1 MTAFSRN
8 ARCLISRSFANF
20 IATNGNPDDAG
31 VNAIDVYVNV
41 NYRTCNGPW
50 EERSRQPRM
59 QRFEPSDSHFER
71 RVRHSFARQGV
82 MSHIGAQMM
91 AVEAGQCEIHLPYGD
106 HVSQQ
111 HGFFHGGIVATIAD
125 SAAGY
130 AGFSLMPAEAGVL
143 TVEFKINLVAP
154 ADGDLLVA
162 RGSVVRPG
170 RTLTVTH
177 AEVAVRKDGQER
189 VCAFL
194 QQTLMTIVGRRDV
207 VG

>member
-1 MTAFSRN
+1 MGIPGD
-8 ARCLISRSFANF
+8 AR
-20 IATNGNPDDAG
+20 

-41 NYRTCNGPW
+41 KYRTGNGPR
-50 EERSRQPRM
+50 EERSRYPYM

-82 MSHIGAQMM
+82 MRHIGAQMM

-154 ADGDLLVA
+154 ADGELLVA

>member
-1 MTAFSRN
+1 
-8 ARCLISRSFANF
+8 
-20 IATNGNPDDAG
+20 
-31 VNAIDVYVNV
+31 
-41 NYRTCNGPW
+41 
-50 EERSRQPRM
+50 
-59 QRFEPSDSHFER
+59 
-71 RVRHSFARQGV
+71 
-82 MSHIGAQMM
+82 MSHIGAEIT
-91 AVEAGQCEIHLPYGD
+91 AVAAGACEIRLPYGD

-130 AGFSLMPAEAGVL
+130 AGFSLMPLGAGVL

-170 RTLTVTH
+170 RTLTVTR

-189 VCAFL
+189 ACAIL
-194 QQTLMTIVGRRDV
+194 QQTLMMITGRQGV
-207 VG
+207 IG

>member
-1 MTAFSRN
+1 
-8 ARCLISRSFANF
+8 
-20 IATNGNPDDAG
+20 
-31 VNAIDVYVNV
+31 
-41 NYRTCNGPW
+41 
-50 EERSRQPRM
+50 M
-59 QRFEPSDSHFER
+59 QRYEPSDPNFES
-71 RVRHSFARQGV
+71 RVRASFARQGV
-82 MSHIGAQMM
+82 MSHIGAKMLT
-91 AVEAGQCEIHLPYGD
+91 VEAGRCEICLPYGER
-106 HVSQQ
+106 VSQQ

-143 TVEFKINLVAP
+143 TVEFKINLMAP

-170 RTLTVTH
+170 RTLTVSH
-177 AEVAVRKDGQER
+177 AEVTVRRDGEER
-189 VCAFL
+189 VCGFL

>member
-1 MTAFSRN
+1 
-8 ARCLISRSFANF
+8 
-20 IATNGNPDDAG
+20 
-31 VNAIDVYVNV
+31 
-41 NYRTCNGPW
+41 
-50 EERSRQPRM
+50 M
-59 QRFEPSDSHFER
+59 QRYEPSDPHFER
-71 RVRHSFARQGV
+71 RVRDSFARQGV
-82 MSHIGAQMM
+82 MRHIGADMM
-91 AVEAGQCEIHLPYGD
+91 AVEPGQCEIHLPYGD

-170 RTLTVTH
+170 RTLTVSH
-177 AEVAVRKDGQER
+177 AEVTVHKDGSER
-189 VCAFL
+189 VCAIL
-194 QQTLMTIVGRRDV
+194 QQTLMAITGRRDV

>member
-1 MTAFSRN
+1 M
-8 ARCLISRSFANF
+8 
-20 IATNGNPDDAG
+20 P
-31 VNAIDVYVNV
+31 
-41 NYRTCNGPW
+41 P
-50 EERSRQPRM
+50 
-59 QRFEPSDSHFER
+59 FEPLDPHFEQ
-71 RVRHSFARQGV
+71 RVRDSFARQGI
-82 MSHIGAQMM
+82 MRHIGAEMTT
-91 AVEAGQCEIHLPYGD
+91 VEAGGCEITLPYGA

-143 TVEFKINLVAP
+143 TVEFKINLMTP
-154 ADGDLLVA
+154 AAGAFLVA

-177 AEVAVRKDGQER
+177 AEVSVRRNGEER
-189 VCAFL
+189 MCAFL

-207 VG
+207 MG